1 MDEITVG
8 PSGWPLP
15 NGGPPPR
22 WEPDDIIERN
32 KRQHLAALNQQL
44 LFAKAELDVDS
55 FRSILSD
62 IENIRYGLDPRYRKA
77 PPEFVTSPAVTSAF
91 SEDGRS
97 NDDDN
102 DNVAQGEDK
111 NKWFRLSKVSKFLR
125 RLLFFRRSSRARS
138 VVQGVTYGSRNDRT

>member
-8 PSGWPLP
+8 PSSWPLP
-15 NGGPPPR
+15 SGEPPPR
-22 WEPDDIIERN
+22 WEPGDITERN

-44 LFAKAELDVDS
+44 LFAKAELNVDS

-62 IENIRYGLDPRYRKA
+62 IENIRYGLDPRYQKA

-102 DNVAQGEDK
+102 AAQGEHK
-111 NKWFRLSKVSKFLR
+111 NKWFRFSKISKFLR
-125 RLLFFRRSSRARS
+125 RLLFFRWSSRAKS
-138 VVQGVTYGSRNDRT
+138 VVQGVTYESRNDRT